1 MEHLTAILA
10 ALADRAALPP
20 AGVPHRKARSLP
32 LALYTSPD
40 IHALER
46 ERIFAREWVCVGL
59 AAEIPDPGNYVTF
72 SINDQP
78 IFTVRS
84 RDGAIRSFSNV
95 CRHRMMVL
103 LEGRG
108 TCRKV
113 VCPYHAWTYGLDGA
127 LIGAPHM
134 DRTTG
139 FDKASFGLPE
149 IRTEIWHGWIYATL
163 DADAQ
168 PVAERLQPL
177 AGIVDRFGMAHYVPV
192 AHQDHLWNTNWKLL
206 CENFMESYH
215 LPVAHRGTLGT
226 WLPMED
232 IGFPD
237 EAHEA
242 FTWQTFPKQEEARY
256 GRAHPD
262 NTALEGHWRYTS
274 VMPTVYPAH
283 MYVLA
288 PDHLWYLSLRPQGV
302 DHVHVRFGVA
312 LAPEVHAALD
322 DPDASIG
329 ELVQFFDDVNAEDRL
344 VVEGLYRGVQAPL
357 AAAGPMSW
365 LEREIRDFSGYLAQR
380 LSGPPVRQAAARPA
394 E

>member
-10 ALADRAALPP
+10 GLADRAALPP
-20 AGVPHRKARSLP
+20 GRQARPLP
-32 LALYTSPD
+32 LSLYTSPE

-134 DRTTG
+134 DRTAG

-149 IRTEIWHGWIYATL
+149 IRTEIWHGWIYVTL
-163 DADAQ
+163 DADAAPMAQ
-168 PVAERLQPL
+168 RLAPL
-177 AGIVDRFGMAHYVPV
+177 AEIVDRFGMAHYVPV
-192 AHQDHLWNTNWKLL
+192 ANQDHFWNTNWKLL

-215 LPVAHRGTLGT
+215 LPVAHRGTLGN

-242 FTWQTFPKQEEARY
+242 FTYQTFPKQEDARY
-256 GRAHPD
+256 GRAHPG
-262 NTALEGHWRYTS
+262 NTRLEGHWRYTS

-302 DHVHVRFGVA
+302 DHVHVRFGAA
-312 LAPEVHAALD
+312 LAPEVHASLD
-322 DPDASIG
+322 DPEASVG
-329 ELVQFFDDVNAEDRL
+329 ELVQFFDDVNAEDRV
-344 VVEGLYRGVQAPL
+344 VVEGIYRGVQAPL

-365 LEREIRDFSGYLAQR
+365 LEREIQDFSGYLAQR
-380 LSGPPVRQAAARPA
+380 LSHPPAGGANATPA
-394 E
+394 D